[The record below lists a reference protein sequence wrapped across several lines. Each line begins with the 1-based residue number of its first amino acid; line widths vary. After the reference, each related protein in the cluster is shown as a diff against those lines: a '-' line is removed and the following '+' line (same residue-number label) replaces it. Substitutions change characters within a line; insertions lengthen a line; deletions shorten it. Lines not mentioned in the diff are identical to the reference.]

1 MKSVPVQGLCGRSEW
16 MATFEQTLKEA
27 AREEIVSC
35 VTRKAIGEFRKTWW
49 EVKVPKVSVLDG
61 EHSGVCQPGNTET
74 SQRTSQKTITAT
86 KQCNLSNL
94 PNAVYSGILNK
105 HLISTGLNYS
115 EMKGVYFLHNSSLFH
130 KRSPDKVTE
139 NYTMSRK
146 LMVRLKTHRQAAKWW
161 HLGSIL
167 VLEDLKS
174 IDYLINSSHSFIDWR
189 PQISDWLSGF
199 PSIKNDSI
207 IQSLLWAEI
216 KPAMEV

>member
-1 MKSVPVQGLCGRSEW
+1 
-16 MATFEQTLKEA
+16 
-27 AREEIVSC
+27 
-35 VTRKAIGEFRKTWW
+35 
-49 EVKVPKVSVLDG
+49 
-61 EHSGVCQPGNTET
+61 
-74 SQRTSQKTITAT
+74 
-86 KQCNLSNL
+86 
-94 PNAVYSGILNK
+94 
-105 HLISTGLNYS
+105 
-115 EMKGVYFLHNSSLFH
+115 MKGVYFLHNSSLFH

-161 HLGSIL
+161 LLGSIL

-207 IQSLLWAEI
+207 IQ
-216 KPAMEV
+216 

>member
-1 MKSVPVQGLCGRSEW
+1 M
-16 MATFEQTLKEA
+16 
-27 AREEIVSC
+27 
-35 VTRKAIGEFRKTWW
+35 
-49 EVKVPKVSVLDG
+49 
-61 EHSGVCQPGNTET
+61 CQPGNTET

-139 NYTMSRK
+139 NYTMSHK

-161 HLGSIL
+161 LLGSIL

-207 IQSLLWAEI
+207 IQ
-216 KPAMEV
+216 